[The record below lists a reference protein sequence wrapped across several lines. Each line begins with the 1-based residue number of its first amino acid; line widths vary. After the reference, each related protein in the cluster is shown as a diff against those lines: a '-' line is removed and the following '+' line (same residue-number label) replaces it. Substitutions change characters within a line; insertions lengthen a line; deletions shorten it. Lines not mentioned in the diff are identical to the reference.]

1 MRLFCAAES
10 MGSMNVAFHPSGDH
24 FGRLEEF
31 CFSSASAGRTPRR
44 FHFCSGGQRCRG
56 RKSSSLRRTPVMMH
70 FHFGSDLHL
79 RRPATGRN
87 EAKDAINKN
96 APILMLSLKAGEEKI
111 PAQRRR
117 LDVVA
122 RSNDNIKDLT
132 TILFRFF
139 GIEYGRYCMNIL
151 HPLVR

>member
-1 MRLFCAAES
+1 
-10 MGSMNVAFHPSGDH
+10 
-24 FGRLEEF
+24 
-31 CFSSASAGRTPRR
+31 
-44 FHFCSGGQRCRG
+44 
-56 RKSSSLRRTPVMMH
+56 MMH

-96 APILMLSLKAGEEKI
+96 APILMLSLKGREEKI

-132 TILFRFF
+132 TILFHFRIKYAGNLFLK
-139 GIEYGRYCMNIL
+139 ILGRRQVMDATSSEDQSE
-151 HPLVR
+151 